1 MKLRAILVLA
11 LAAAVLLG
19 WWLLASSDER
29 QIRRLFD
36 QVSHELEKTGP
47 ENPFQEL
54 SKAKAL
60 ARHVGTRLGIEGLG
74 GRRDLVL
81 DHETLPQQ
89 IAIFRRELPTF
100 SVSFDQLTVTMA
112 TNGTAQAFCNATC
125 SNLPN
130 WVDDARAYSLT
141 ASLKKNDSGDWQ
153 FAALHFAPLVP

>member
-81 DHETLPQQ
+81 DQQ
-89 IAIFRRELPTF
+89 
-100 SVSFDQLTVTMA
+100 
-112 TNGTAQAFCNATC
+112 
-125 SNLPN
+125 
-130 WVDDARAYSLT
+130 YSL
-141 ASLKKNDSGDWQ
+141 
-153 FAALHFAPLVP
+153 LV